1 MSTIN
6 GGTFEYTNI
15 ETILSNEALQFDNI
29 TEVIF
34 TPEELQTE
42 KDLDIES
49 CVFVG
54 TTGAASFL
62 GLAFSGT
69 DPNTGNHF
77 GYLFLLD
84 DPDEVDLSEATENG
98 RNLQP
103 LSCTTAVNAGVALIR
118 CPNGLAP
125 ELNDACISTAI
136 ALCNTD
142 VDNAILAYNIA
153 ETAAKTVY
161 FAVVAKLTQLKIKKY
176 QKALLICTLVGVLT
190 GPLSFALC
198 IARLVLIAEAAFYAA
213 KAIAKSLLD
222 EAIALAIEQR
232 DRIIAGVVAV
242 ADAAGRACGSCPT
255 KAPTKAPKN
264 AATKSPT
271 KLPTT
276 FPTKSPSNAPT
287 NTPMTVPT
295 NPDPTSSPNPN
306 TSPHSI
312 GPSIVK
318 T

>member
-1 MSTIN
+1 MV
-6 GGTFEYTNI
+6 
-15 ETILSNEALQFDNI
+15 L
-29 TEVIF
+29 
-34 TPEELQTE
+34 P
-42 KDLDIES
+42 
-49 CVFVG
+49 
-54 TTGAASFL
+54 
-62 GLAFSGT
+62 
-69 DPNTGNHF
+69 PN
-77 GYLFLLD
+77 
-84 DPDEVDLSEATENG
+84 
-98 RNLQP
+98 
-103 LSCTTAVNAGVALIR
+103 
-118 CPNGLAP
+118 
-125 ELNDACISTAI
+125 LNDVCISGAI
-136 ALCNTD
+136 AVSNTN
-142 VDNAILAYNIA
+142 VDNAILACNIA
-153 ETAAKTVY
+153 EDVAKGVY
-161 FAVVAKLTQLKIKKY
+161 IAVVAKLTELKIKKY
-176 QKALLICTLVGVLT
+176 QKAILICMLVGVFG

-198 IARLVLIAEAAFYAA
+198 MARQVLIFEAAYYAA

-271 KLPTT
+271 KLPTM